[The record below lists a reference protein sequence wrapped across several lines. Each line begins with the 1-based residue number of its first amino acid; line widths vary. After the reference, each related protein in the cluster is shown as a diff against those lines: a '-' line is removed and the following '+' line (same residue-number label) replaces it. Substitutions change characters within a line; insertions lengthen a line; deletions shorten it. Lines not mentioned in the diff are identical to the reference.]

1 MRAISGI
8 GVLVS
13 LLFLL
18 ACGGGDSVSP
28 TATTA
33 ANSGTSPTIT
43 PTSTAVPTAIVVP
56 TPTDAPPEDAILEIR
71 VTDAPPEG
79 VTKIL
84 LTVKDV
90 EVNTST
96 GDTGGGWQTIVAEPQ
111 TFDLVALEGI
121 ESLLGSSV
129 LEPGRYNQVRL
140 EVTDAMV
147 TVNGEDR
154 DATVPSGKLR
164 FAGSF
169 DLVAGDTT
177 VVTLDFDAAKSVVIR
192 GNQSPLIKPVVK
204 LLVRKADKDLDE
216 ADEAPLPDGVTPTP
230 SPTATPVPTP
240 TPTPL
245 PTATPIPTATP
256 DPLGAMF
263 LDILS
268 PESVEIIVADTSY
281 AIIGRTRLDAVVS
294 VNDTFAELDDDGR
307 FQVTLPLEEGPNIF
321 DVISR
326 LSSGEEVVEIL
337 VIISSP

>member
-1 MRAISGI
+1 MRVISSV
-8 GVLVS
+8 GVLIG

-28 TATTA
+28 TATVS
-33 ANSGTSPTIT
+33 SGSGISPTNT
-43 PTSTAVPTAIVVP
+43 PRATTIPTATVAAAP
-56 TPTDAPPEDAILEIR
+56 TKTPPKDATLEIR

-90 EVNTST
+90 EVNTAT
-96 GDTGGGWQTIVAEPQ
+96 GETGGGWQTIVSDPQ
-111 TFDLVALEGI
+111 TFDLVELEGI
-121 ESLLGSSV
+121 ESLLGSTV

-169 DLVAGDTT
+169 DLAPGETT
-177 VVTLDFDAAKSVVIR
+177 VVTLDFDAGKSVVLR
-192 GNQSPLIKPVVK
+192 GNKDPLIKPVVK
-204 LLVRKADKDLDE
+204 VLVRKSDKDLDE
-216 ADEAPLPDGVTPTP
+216 ADEAPLPDGVSPTP
-230 SPTATPVPTP
+230 SPTVTPVPTP

-245 PTATPIPTATP
+245 PTATPMPTATP

-268 PESVEIIVADTSY
+268 PESVEIIVAETEY
-281 AIIGRTRLDAVVS
+281 TIIGRTRLDAVVS

-307 FQVTLPLEEGPNIF
+307 FQVTLQLDEGPNII
-321 DVISR
+321 DIISR